1 MTEQIQ
7 IENGWREKLQPEFQ
21 KDYMKD
27 LNSFLADE
35 LAKGKTIYPD
45 ADERFSALNMTD
57 FRDVKVVIIGQD
69 PYHGPGQAHGMCFSV
84 KPGVKVPPS
93 LANIYKEM
101 KSDLGIEPAS
111 HGYLQHWAEQ
121 GVLLL
126 NTVLTVEKSKANSHQ
141 KKGWEKFTD
150 KIIQLIN
157 EERENVVFLLWGSP
171 AQKKAAK
178 VDPDRH
184 FIIKSVHPSPLSAYR
199 GFFGSKPFSMTNDFL
214 KSKGLK
220 EIDWKLPELN

>member
-1 MTEQIQ
+1 MFVKVPHEGQTKFMTEQIQ

-27 LNSFLADE
+27 LNTFLADE

-171 AQKKAAK
+171 AQKK
-178 VDPDRH
+178 
-184 FIIKSVHPSPLSAYR
+184 SC
-199 GFFGSKPFSMTNDFL
+199 
-214 KSKGLK
+214 
-220 EIDWKLPELN
+220 